1 MPFTWAPEPLM
12 GFLCKKLSI
21 EKTLALELA
30 NGILSKW
37 KDKTDRHTNT
47 MFYVASLTR
56 NRKLVDD
63 MQRGDLSVDVLFSMS
78 RDELQTDAN
87 QIKKKKKYPP
97 GNGRFY
103 SNTRNAQGFR
113 CVRYGSTAME
123 RPAETENRVCEARKC
138 TKERCLKD

>member
-87 QIKKKKKYPP
+87 QIKKKKNILQAMEDSIVTQEMLRVSDVYVMGQLQWRGQQKQKIAYAKPE
-97 GNGRFY
+97 
-103 SNTRNAQGFR
+103 NAQ
-113 CVRYGSTAME
+113 
-123 RPAETENRVCEARKC
+123 K
-138 TKERCLKD
+138 KDV